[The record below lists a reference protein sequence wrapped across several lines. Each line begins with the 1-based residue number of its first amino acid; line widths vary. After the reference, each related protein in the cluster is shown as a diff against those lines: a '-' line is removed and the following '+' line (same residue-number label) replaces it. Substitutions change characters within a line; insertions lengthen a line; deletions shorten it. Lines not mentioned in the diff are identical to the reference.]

1 MRRIVMVCAVVLGLA
16 YLIGIPVFLGSD
28 DNALPNRVDAVV
40 ALSSSEH
47 SLPEAQALVKKGLAP
62 ILVVSAERSGR
73 SKERAAL
80 CRSRPKHVVCVN
92 ADPFTTS
99 SETQV
104 IARLAKDRHWSTLVV
119 VGPDYE
125 DFRIGRSFDR
135 CPGLT
140 VVMHGVDEPWWRTA
154 IGIPLEWVKLGVAE
168 TVRRSC

>member
-1 MRRIVMVCAVVLGLA
+1 MRRVVIACAVVLGLA
-16 YLIGIPVFLGSD
+16 YLIGIPLFLGKENQS
-28 DNALPNRVDAVV
+28 LPARVDAVV
-40 ALSSSEH
+40 ALSSSDEA
-47 SLPEAQALVKKGLAP
+47 LPQAQKLVQKGLAP

-73 SKERAAL
+73 NKQRAAL
-80 CRSRPKHVVCVN
+80 CRSKPKHVVCVN

-125 DFRIGRSFDR
+125 SFRVGRSFER

-140 VVMHGVDEPWWRTA
+140 VVMHSVDEPLWRSA

-168 TVRRSC
+168 TVRRGC